1 MTARPSVASND
12 TASHAVRPVCAPA
25 ASTAAVGERP
35 QALEALDLAQVNASL
50 RDQAPREIVRWA
62 ASLQRRAIVTTS
74 MGINA
79 AATLHAVCSELPELP
94 VIWVDH
100 GFNVAETYRV
110 AEALTA
116 ELRLNLHVANP
127 TMTAARLTARL
138 GGIPSPE
145 DADSHRWFTEQVKLL
160 PFQRA
165 LDHWQ
170 PEIWFSGIRREETAF
185 RKHLDIVSRDDRGLL
200 RIAPFFYWREQE
212 VAQYVAQ
219 HGLTTARHYFD
230 PTKGSDNRECGLHTQ
245 STRLSA

>member
-1 MTARPSVASND
+1 MRPTAVPSDSVHDIAMRPARAAVASTVVAD
-12 TASHAVRPVCAPA
+12 QQRS
-25 ASTAAVGERP
+25 
-35 QALEALDLAQVNASL
+35 ALDALDLAQVNASL

-79 AATLHAVCSELPELP
+79 AATLHAVCSEIPEVP
-94 VIWVDH
+94 VVWVDH

-138 GGIPSPE
+138 GGIPRPE
-145 DADSHRWFTEQVKLL
+145 DTESHRWFTEQVKLL

-185 RKHLDIVSRDDRGLL
+185 RRHLDIVSRDDRGLL

-212 VAQYVAQ
+212 VTQYVAQ
-219 HGLTTARHYFD
+219 HGLPTARHYFD